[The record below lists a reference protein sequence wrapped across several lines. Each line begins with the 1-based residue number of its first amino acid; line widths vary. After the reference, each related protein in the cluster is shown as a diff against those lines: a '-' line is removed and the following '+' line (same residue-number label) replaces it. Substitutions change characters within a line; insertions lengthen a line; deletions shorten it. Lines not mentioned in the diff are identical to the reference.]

1 MHQTNLGLTW
11 KRKAKKKINFNSQ
24 HKIICVRIPRWK
36 LRIEKC
42 SHLSESLPTRRLL
55 INEKLQQVWSSFC
68 FLARKYG
75 RIFFTCNF
83 QFSIL
88 FFEMLRKLPQ
98 CYTHYSSSKNIFS
111 LNDLTKNKLLGKKWD
126 KLFFEHLKKL
136 FSYSTFYSDS
146 ILVNIRIDFASK

>member
-1 MHQTNLGLTW
+1 MNGLSIVSIKPWIFESKNVHTSLKVCAYGDCFNKLGAW
-11 KRKAKKKINFNSQ
+11 F
-24 HKIICVRIPRWK
+24 
-36 LRIEKC
+36 
-42 SHLSESLPTRRLL
+42 
-55 INEKLQQVWSSFC
+55 SFC

-75 RIFFTCNF
+75 RIFFSCNF

-126 KLFFEHLKKL
+126 KLFFEHLKNL